1 MAVCETVYLN
11 GAFVPAG
18 RAQVSAFDRGF
29 LFAHAAY
36 EVTAVYKGQLIDF
49 DGHAARLSRTL
60 AGIAIPEAL
69 EREALR
75 AMHQQLLDVNGM
87 EEGLIYLQ
95 VTAGD
100 YAARDFA
107 GPEVLMP
114 TVFAY
119 CDQKPLIGA
128 GARDGIR
135 AITLPDT
142 RWTRRDMKT
151 TQLLSQ
157 ALAYRAARDAGAETA
172 LMIEDGLITEAASA
186 NFWIVDAAGQ
196 LRTRDLSRSILAGIT
211 REAVIAQLR
220 GEGVEIVEA
229 AFDLGAALGAR
240 EAFTTSAGAI
250 IAPVLS
256 IDSHTIGSGR
266 PGPMTR
272 RVQRLYYAAMGV
284 DVAKIAPWS
293 AL

>member
-11 GAFVPAG
+11 GAFVPA
-18 RAQVSAFDRGF
+18 RKAQVSTFDRGF

-60 AGIAIPEAL
+60 AGISIPDTMGSAG
-69 EREALR
+69 LR

-87 EEGLIYLQ
+87 EEGVIYLQ

-100 YAARDFA
+100 YGARDFA
-107 GPEVLMP
+107 GPEVIAP

-157 ALAYRAARDAGAETA
+157 ALAYRAARAVGAETA
-172 LMIEDGLITEAASA
+172 LMIEDGLITEGASA
-186 NFWIVDAAGQ
+186 NFWIVDAEGR
-196 LRTRDLSRSILAGIT
+196 LRTRNLSSSILAGIT
-211 REAVIAQLR
+211 REAVISQLR
-220 GEGVEIVEA
+220 GEGIEIVET
-229 AFDLGAALGAR
+229 AFDVDTALSAR
-240 EAFTTSAGAI
+240 EAFTTSAGAV

-256 IDSHTIGSGR
+256 IDGQMIGAGI
-266 PGPMTR
+266 PGPVTR
-272 RVQRLYYAAMGV
+272 HVQRVYYKAMGA

-293 AL
+293 LL

>member
-18 RAQVSAFDRGF
+18 KAQVSAFDRGF

-36 EVTAVYKGQLIDF
+36 EVTAVYKGKLIDF

-60 AGIAIPEAL
+60 AGILIPDTMGGAG
-69 EREALR
+69 LR

-87 EEGLIYLQ
+87 DEGLTYLQ

-100 YAARDFA
+100 YGARDLA
-107 GPEVLMP
+107 GPELITP

-157 ALAYRAARDAGAETA
+157 ALAYRAARAAGAETA
-172 LMIEDGLITEAASA
+172 LMIEDGLITEGASA
-186 NFWIVDAAGQ
+186 NFWIVDAEGQ
-196 LRTRDLSRSILAGIT
+196 LRTRHLSSSILAGIT
-211 REAVIAQLR
+211 RDAVISQLR
-220 GEGVEIVEA
+220 GDGIEIVEA
-229 AFDLGAALGAR
+229 AFDVETALGAR
-240 EAFTTSAGAI
+240 EAFTTSAGAL

-256 IDSHTIGSGR
+256 IDGQMIGAGK
-266 PGPMTR
+266 PGPVTR
-272 RVQRLYYAAMGV
+272 HVQRLYYKAIGA
-284 DVAKIAPWS
+284 DIAKVAPWS
-293 AL
+293 LL